1 MDRTNLYIQAE
12 NSEMANHEAMTFY
25 LDSEVYSLQAIKRA
39 SYDFTDRCFITIGS
53 AGSKQIALTVTM
65 RGTATN
71 DTVQELMNSILDHQI
86 RSDLEQEFGDLRT
99 IIVAQAFSPCSN
111 LEEII
116 RISKNA

>member
-1 MDRTNLYIQAE
+1 MV
-12 NSEMANHEAMTFY
+12 NSEPMTFF
-25 LDSEVYSLQAIKRA
+25 LDSKIYSLQAIKRS
-39 SYDFTDRCFITIGS
+39 SYDFTDRCFITLGS
-53 AGSKQIALTVTM
+53 SEPGKISLTVAM
-65 RGTATN
+65 RETATS

-111 LEEII
+111 IKEII